1 MSSNKGKDGEMNALI
16 TFAIVAKNEENFD
29 LTRPTTTNT
38 PDMGADI
45 ILEHKEN
52 FIENTM
58 LPLSTKKIPNTT
70 PNTNTKVKLK
80 NEKTR
85 IDIKTTEKKL
95 SKDTVEK
102 FISDTRKH
110 PDCTNHMLI
119 GGQNLTSPA
128 KKRLDKANE
137 DLKEDKK
144 KLYYLNNGEM
154 KNISDHYKK
163 LETQNKNSNKSLDK
177 NI

>member
-16 TFAIVAKNEENFD
+16 TFATVAKNEENFD

-45 ILEHKEN
+45 ILEHEEK

-58 LPLSTKKIPNTT
+58 IPLSTGEVPNTAQ
-70 PNTNTKVKLK
+70 NTINKKSKT
-80 NEKTR
+80 EKTR
-85 IDIKTTEKKL
+85 IDIKTTKKKL

-119 GGQNLTSPA
+119 GGQDLTLPA

-137 DLKEDKK
+137 DLKEDNK
-144 KLYYLNNGEM
+144 KLYYLNNNEM
-154 KNISDHYKK
+154 KNINDHYKK
-163 LETQNKNSNKSLDK
+163 LENQNKTSNKSLES
-177 NI
+177 NS

>member
-16 TFAIVAKNEENFD
+16 AFAKVAKNEESFD

-45 ILEHKEN
+45 ILEHKKN

-58 LPLSTKKIPNTT
+58 LPLSKGKTPNTT
-70 PNTNTKVKLK
+70 PNTKVKLK
-80 NEKTR
+80 TEKTR

-95 SKDTVEK
+95 SKDTVQK

-119 GGQNLTSPA
+119 GGENLTSPA
-128 KKRLDKANE
+128 KKQLDKANE
-137 DLKEDKK
+137 DLKKDKK
-144 KLYYLNNGEM
+144 KLYYLNNAEM
-154 KNISDHYKK
+154 KNISDHYNK
-163 LETQNKNSNKSLDK
+163 LENQNENSNKLLNNK
-177 NI
+177 I

>member
-1 MSSNKGKDGEMNALI
+1 MSSNKGKDGEMSTLI
-16 TFAIVAKNEENFD
+16 TFAIVAKNEDNFD

-52 FIENTM
+52 FIDNNI
-58 LPLSTKKIPNTT
+58 LPISIGKAPNITQ
-70 PNTNTKVKLK
+70 NEEEKLK
-80 NEKTR
+80 IEKTR
-85 IDIKTTEKKL
+85 IDVKATERKI

-102 FISDTRKH
+102 FIADIRKH

-119 GGQNLTSPA
+119 GGQNITSPA

-137 DLKEDKK
+137 DLKDDKK
-144 KLYYLNNGEM
+144 KIYYLNNAAI
-154 KNISDHYKK
+154 KNVSEYYKK
-163 LETQNKNSNKSLDK
+163 LETKSEDSNKLL
-177 NI
+177 

>member
-1 MSSNKGKDGEMNALI
+1 MSSNKGKDGEMDALI
-16 TFAIVAKNEENFD
+16 AFATVAKNEENFD

-58 LPLSTKKIPNTT
+58 LPLSTGKTPNTT
-70 PNTNTKVKLK
+70 PNTKVKQK
-80 NEKTR
+80 TEKTR
-85 IDIKTTEKKL
+85 IDIKATEKKL
-95 SKDTVEK
+95 LKDTVEK

-144 KLYYLNNGEM
+144 KLYYLNNDEM
-154 KNISDHYKK
+154 KNISDYYKK